1 MQTVLS
7 RPPNTHGGVDRHNHS
22 ATVSMIHGI
31 PELRI
36 SRKVSCTREGGG
48 VEEEGEGGRG
58 GGGRGGKRRRRGWG
72 KRKRRER
79 GEEEEEGEGGR
90 GGGGRGGR
98 GGGRGGEEEEREGW
112 VLILQLI

>member
-36 SRKVSCTREGGG
+36 SRKVSCTREGG
-48 VEEEGEGGRG
+48 VG
-58 GGGRGGKRRRRGWG
+58 GG
-72 KRKRRER
+72 
-79 GEEEEEGEGGR
+79 
-90 GGGGRGGR
+90 
-98 GGGRGGEEEEREGW
+98 GGGRGGEEEEERGGRGRGEGGGGGTHFATH
-112 VLILQLI
+112 LS

>member
-36 SRKVSCTREGGG
+36 SRKVSCTREGGVG
-48 VEEEGEGGRG
+48 GEEEGEGG
-58 GGGRGGKRRRRGWG
+58 
-72 KRKRRER
+72 KRKR
-79 GEEEEEGEGGR
+79 
-90 GGGGRGGR
+90 
-98 GGGRGGEEEEREGW
+98 RGGEEEEERGGGW